1 MESSS
6 HVRKCIIVE
15 LHVLTME
22 RKVVE
27 FWHIP
32 RGAVGVTRVWQ
43 TSAWVP
49 QLIEEGVNHGVD
61 GRQPLSRGVFQQLG
75 DQIDRIRIG
84 LPEHLCMRKLR
95 PKCVPVFF
103 TYLTERMRLDL
114 GKLVLHVVGVHGTNL
129 VSGRRAEDFDD
140 LHELV
145 NTGLSREQGLTK
157 HELCHHTAS

>member
-1 MESSS
+1 MKGE
-6 HVRKCIIVE
+6 
-15 LHVLTME
+15 
-22 RKVVE
+22 VVK

-32 RGAVGVTRVWQ
+32 RGAVGVTRVRQ

-49 QLIEEGVNHGVD
+49 QLIEEGVDHGIN
-61 GRQPLSRGVFQQLG
+61 GRQPLSRRVFQQLG

-84 LPEHLCMRKLR
+84 LPEHLYMRKLGSQWIR
-95 PKCVPVFF
+95 GFF

-114 GKLVLHVVGVHGTNL
+114 GELVLHVVGVHGTNL
-129 VSGRRAEDFDD
+129 ISGRRAEDFND

-145 NTGLSREQGLTK
+145 NTRLSREQGLTK